1 MRRKKKKKRRK
12 RKAAMKTMT
21 MTTERMTRKTPTKTT
36 FYLTLSRFI
45 SLQCCLLIAEP
56 LTNAPVDHPR
66 PKTSAVY
73 SLHWTDLP
81 YAMTIVLRTAT

>member
-1 MRRKKKKKRRK
+1 MRRRKRK

-21 MTTERMTRKTPTKTT
+21 MMTERMTRKMPTRTT
-36 FYLTLSRFI
+36 FYPTLSHFI

-56 LTNAPVDHPR
+56 LTNAPVDHLHL
-66 PKTSAVY
+66 KTLAVY
-73 SLHWTDLP
+73 SPHWTDLP